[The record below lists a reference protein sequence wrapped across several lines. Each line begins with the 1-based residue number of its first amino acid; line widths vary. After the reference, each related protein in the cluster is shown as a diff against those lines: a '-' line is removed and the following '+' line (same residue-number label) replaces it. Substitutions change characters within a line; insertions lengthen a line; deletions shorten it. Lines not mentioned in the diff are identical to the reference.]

1 MSSNAKTAPT
11 SLENNGEVP
20 VPNGAAASN
29 RIGSEQGDSCNMR
42 FYGSSFITDHQRAI
56 VVEASEDERQVL
68 VSEIDLGEARRYRD
82 LWNVFR
88 DRRPDLYGPLMTL
101 DGVSNHRN

>member
-1 MSSNAKTAPT
+1 M
-11 SLENNGEVP
+11 
-20 VPNGAAASN
+20 
-29 RIGSEQGDSCNMR
+29 
-42 FYGSSFITDHQRAI
+42 
-56 VVEASEDERQVL
+56 VEASEDERQML

-88 DRRPDLYGPLMTL
+88 DRRPDLYRPLMTL